1 MLTKSKSA
9 PSLLETIPNT
19 YKLGE
24 NFKYKLGENF
34 KYMLN
39 FKHKYLYI
47 F

>member
-9 PSLLETIPNT
+9 PCLLETTLIN
-19 YKLGE
+19 YNLKL
-24 NFKYKLGENF
+24 NLK
-34 KYMLN
+34 LN